1 MTKYMLVLIVLFLFV
16 LSAIFHPAKS
26 GETETSIA
34 LDIATGPY
42 LGIGIRDDSI
52 GWHLKATDEFL
63 IAGFSKAIQTDYG
76 LFQVGGGPAMRD
88 YTFDS
93 ESNEFDKYPS
103 ATDRALGLAL
113 FVDYSYLWF
122 FSSINAIYSEHDVT
136 RKRIS
141 GFRQETGFLCNPI
154 CQEVPV
160 DLPNYESAKD
170 EHSGVDWFLNVG
182 LRWNF

>member
-16 LSAIFHPAKS
+16 FSAIFHPAKS
-26 GETETSIA
+26 GDAETSIA

-52 GWHLKATDEFL
+52 GWHLKVTDEFL

-103 ATDRALGLAL
+103 TTDRDLGLAI
-113 FVDYSYLWF
+113 FTEYSYSWF
-122 FSSINAIYSEHDVT
+122 FSSVSAIYSEHEVT

-141 GFRQETGFLCNPI
+141 GFRQETALVCNPD
-154 CQEVPV
+154 CQPTLV
-160 DLPNYESAKD
+160 DRPNYESAKD
-170 EHSGVDWFLNVG
+170 EHNGVDWFLNVG
-182 LRWNF
+182 IRFEF